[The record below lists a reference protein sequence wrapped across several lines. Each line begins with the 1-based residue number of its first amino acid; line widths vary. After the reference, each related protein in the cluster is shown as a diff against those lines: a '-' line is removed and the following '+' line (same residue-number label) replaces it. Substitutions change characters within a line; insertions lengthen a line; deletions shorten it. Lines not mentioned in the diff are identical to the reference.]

1 MGIQRTMAYT
11 GRHVLALTDDR
22 MVVFASD
29 GRVAGCMRLPQV
41 EEGAEWS
48 GPFCAAQG
56 REIWL
61 IELQSLKVF
70 RWAAP

>member
-1 MGIQRTMAYT
+1 
-11 GRHVLALTDDR
+11 
-22 MVVFASD
+22 VVFASD